1 MRLGNEDLYEPR
13 DYSIRRPRR
22 SSRKLL
28 KIAFGFGLAGLS
40 ALAGGQMLLGAT
52 DPAVTVTRATPDRIE
67 APATA
72 RAVLPPAI
80 PHVRQASLIDPGY
93 LDGAAALAFGRNVAL
108 RAEHAAR
115 RVLLA
120 NLNPQVQVSD
130 PVSEE
135 EAEDR
140 EITAAETAKVAGAP
154 LPTPRPS
161 DLAGLS
167 ASPASV
173 AFPAPPPR
181 PAGLAALVAPEKPAP
196 ESRAAAAPTKGR
208 VVTASAPAQPAGP
221 DGGTFLEKLFGG
233 QKDAAGPQLA
243 YAAPQEG
250 AVRDYSS
257 GVLPGAGASYDK
269 FTAIYDI
276 SSKIVHLPNGA
287 KLEAHSGLGQFMDD
301 PRNVHLRMRGA
312 TPPALYDLKER
323 EALFHGVRAIRLT
336 PINSAVH
343 GRSGLLAH
351 TYMLGPSG
359 QSNGCVSFRNYDA
372 FLQAFLRGEVKRL
385 AVVAKL

>member
-1 MRLGNEDLYEPR
+1 M
-13 DYSIRRPRR
+13 
-22 SSRKLL
+22 
-28 KIAFGFGLAGLS
+28 
-40 ALAGGQMLLGAT
+40 
-52 DPAVTVTRATPDRIE
+52 
-67 APATA
+67 
-72 RAVLPPAI
+72 
-80 PHVRQASLIDPGY
+80 
-93 LDGAAALAFGRNVAL
+93 
-108 RAEHAAR
+108 
-115 RVLLA
+115 LLA
-120 NLNPQVQVSD
+120 NLNPKVQVTD

-135 EAEDR
+135 DAEDM
-140 EITAAETAKVAGAP
+140 EITAAENAAPAPTRATAGLAAP
-154 LPTPRPS
+154 LPTPRPA
-161 DLAGLS
+161 DLAAL
-167 ASPASV
+167 P

-181 PAGLAALVAPEKPAP
+181 PGDLAIAAAPEKPAP
-196 ESRAAAAPTKGR
+196 AAPTKGR
-208 VVTASAPAQPAGP
+208 VVTASAPAQQPGP
-221 DGGTFLEKLFGG
+221 DGGTFLEKLFGGG

-243 YAAPQEG
+243 YAAPQDG
-250 AVRDYSS
+250 AVRDYAS
-257 GVLPGAGASYDK
+257 GMPSGAGATYDR

-276 SSKIVHLPNGA
+276 SSKTVHLPGGT

-336 PINSAVH
+336 PINSSVH

-385 AVVAKL
+385 AVVAKPGAAPTRASLAA